1 MIKLINNSEKVE
13 NENIED
19 VHKKHLITHDS
30 INKNID
36 DYISGKIEQG
46 FRSVSEN
53 LNEHYLFKK
62 NEFYLCTGKKG
73 DGKTTINQ
81 TLQIL
86 GSICSDLIFVVAFQ
100 ENSEWSMKLNYM
112 NYLCGDFA
120 KNYKNKNPKEFKVIS
135 DWLDKHFYFIEVE
148 SVKEAC
154 DFTEDLITNKG
165 VKVHA
170 LFLDP
175 VNSFMN
181 GWQDTGN
188 AYADGKILGIKI
200 LNFSKKLCSVHV
212 SQHPTMSAQR
222 SDEDVTSYD
231 GEGGWLL
238 NKASFTYCINRKNNN
253 ENELTVDNVRN
264 KHTGGDTTEKENP
277 LVLYWF
283 PTKIDIGF
291 RSGFNKDE
299 DVIQEALRVHNPFN
313 MEYKEFKEDKPLQ
326 TASVFEAF
334 GSTSEEMP
342 F

>member
-1 MIKLINNSEKVE
+1 MFELAKK
-13 NENIED
+13 IED
-19 VHKKHLITHDS
+19 IKEEPQESDIHKKHLIPHNV
-30 INKNID
+30 INKDIQ
-36 DYISGKIEQG
+36 DYITGIIPQG
-46 FRSVSEN
+46 FRTVSET
-53 LNEHYLFKK
+53 LNEYYLFKK

-112 NYLCGDFA
+112 NYLLGTYA
-120 KNYKNKNPKEFKVIS
+120 KNYAITNPNEFKVAS
-135 DWLDKHFYFIEVE
+135 DWMDKHFYFIDVE

-154 DFTEDLITNKG
+154 DFTEDLINKG
-165 VKVHA
+165 VDVHA

-175 VNSFMN
+175 INSFMN

-200 LNFSKKLCSVHV
+200 LNFSKKVCSVHV

-222 SDEDVTSYD
+222 SDVDVTSYD

-238 NKASFTYCINRKNNN
+238 NKASFTWYLNQKDDN
-253 ENELTVDNVRN
+253 ENELVVDNVRN
-264 KHTGGDTTEKENP
+264 KHTGGDTTKKDNP
-277 LVLYWF
+277 MVIKWH
-283 PTKIDIGF
+283 PEKIDIYMRVGH
-291 RSGFNKDE
+291 SKDLN
-299 DVIQEALRVHNPFN
+299 VIKEALKRFNPLN
-313 MEYKEFKEDKPLQ
+313 IQHREFEEEKQTYNATPL
-326 TASVFEAF
+326 EAF
-334 GSTSEEMP
+334 GDEDIP